1 MGFLYSQG
9 QGVGQD
15 FVQAAKWYRMAA
27 EQGDVDSQ
35 NRLAGL
41 YLAGDGVQQDYAEAA
56 RWYRKAA
63 DQGDTDAQ
71 NELGSLY
78 GNGHGVE
85 KDYVEA
91 YRWFELTATRNPGN
105 DFETR
110 ENAARNRDMLAA
122 RMTPAEIAEAQK
134 RAKAWKPQ

>member
-1 MGFLYSQG
+1 
-9 QGVGQD
+9 
-15 FVQAAKWYRMAA
+15 MASVA
-27 EQGDVDSQ
+27 DRVSCHWG
-35 NRLAGL
+35 NPKRLASSP
-41 YLAGDGVQQDYAEAA
+41 AA
-56 RWYRKAA
+56 QIESSKVSDA
-63 DQGDTDAQ
+63 AQ

-91 YRWFELTATRNPGN
+91 YRWFELAASRNPGN

-110 ENAARNRDMLAA
+110 ENAARNRDTLAT